1 MADRHYET
9 IRRDPD
15 YANPDNYQYVDP
27 QDISGPHNNDDDG
40 HYAALDP
47 KSLESHVYMIAT
59 PLSHR
64 STASLHT
71 TLSAE
76 EETAA
81 AGYLQVLPSSPPND
95 EDIYENDIR
104 GRCTTSQTQLEHE
117 TNLYERVDL

>member
-15 YANPDNYQYVDP
+15 YANPDNYQYIDP
-27 QDISGPHNNDDDG
+27 QDIISGPHNSGDG
-40 HYAALDP
+40 HYTALDP
-47 KSLESHVYMIAT
+47 KSLDSHLYMTAT

-76 EETAA
+76 EETTA
-81 AGYLQVLPSSPPND
+81 AGYLQVLPSSPND